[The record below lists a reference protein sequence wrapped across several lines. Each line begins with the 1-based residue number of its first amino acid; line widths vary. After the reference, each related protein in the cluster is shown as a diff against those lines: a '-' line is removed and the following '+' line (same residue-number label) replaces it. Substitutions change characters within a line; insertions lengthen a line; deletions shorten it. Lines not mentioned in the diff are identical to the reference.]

1 MRLNPSDTYSITEG
15 LPALSRTVATYY
27 TASVDHS
34 DKKCVDYHV
43 SCGVFATS
51 FVATLQHSPDDSV
64 WTDEA
69 DTAAGNDVS
78 LTLTVAGDGIVECP
92 QPRARYTRLKVVV
105 GGTNVFG
112 VCAIAG
118 PKRHVTV

>member
-1 MRLNPSDTYSITEG
+1 MRQNPSDHYAITEG
-15 LPALSRTVATYY
+15 LSALSRTVATYS

-34 DKKCVDYHV
+34 DKECVDYV
-43 SCGVFATS
+43 VTCGTWATS

-69 DTAAGNDVS
+69 DTTCGNDVS
-78 LTLTVAGDGIVECP
+78 LTLSAAGSGVVECP

-112 VCAIAG
+112 VIAIAG
-118 PKRHVTV
+118 PKRHTTV